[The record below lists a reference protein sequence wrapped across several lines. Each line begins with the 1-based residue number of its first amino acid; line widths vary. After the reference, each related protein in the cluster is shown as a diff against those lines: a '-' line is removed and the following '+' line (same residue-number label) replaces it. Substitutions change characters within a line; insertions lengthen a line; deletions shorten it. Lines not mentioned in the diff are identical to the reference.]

1 MSTTSTTDAL
11 RDNSNTAL
19 LRLILSLRGPQ
30 QQAFISALQECG
42 ERLRTDAERLMTIVD
57 DPNSHPGE
65 RGRAWN
71 TLLDQFHLLPDDEGR
86 YGMDLARSET
96 DAAQRFPLLASEVE
110 QMDSQ
115 EALFA
120 DRLRQIMKDKNITQ
134 QQLAERVECSQ
145 PAISQMLNR
154 KCRPQRK
161 TLDKI
166 ASALRVDVLELWPD
180 MEVLNYMDEIAATE
194 SDGYVMS
201 ESEARGL
208 RDSSQLRSSIK
219 GKPMRSRKDLKAN
232 HGRI

>member
-1 MSTTSTTDAL
+1 MSTTSMTDTL
-11 RDNSNTAL
+11 RENSNTAI

-42 ERLRTDAERLMTIVD
+42 EQLRTDAERLMAIVD
-57 DPNSHPGE
+57 DPMSLPGQ

-86 YGMDLARSET
+86 YGMDLARSEAG
-96 DAAQRFPLLASEVE
+96 AAERFPMLAREVE

-115 EALFA
+115 EALFS

-134 QQLAERVECSQ
+134 QQLAERIECSQ

-166 ASALRVDVLELWPD
+166 ASALSVDVLELWPD
-180 MEVLNYMDEIAATE
+180 LEIVHYMDEIAATE

-201 ESEARGL
+201 ESEASGL
-208 RDSSQLRSSIK
+208 RGNSQPRSSIR
-219 GKPMRSRKDLKAN
+219 GKRLRSRKDLKTN
-232 HGRI
+232 DG

>member
-1 MSTTSTTDAL
+1 MSTASTTDTL
-11 RDNSNTAL
+11 RENSNTAI

-42 ERLRTDAERLMTIVD
+42 EQLRTDAERLMAIVD
-57 DPNSHPGE
+57 DPNSLPGE

-86 YGMDLARSET
+86 YGMDLARSEAG
-96 DAAQRFPLLASEVE
+96 AAERFPMLAREVE

-120 DRLRQIMKDKNITQ
+120 DRLRRIMKDKNITQ
-134 QQLAERVECSQ
+134 QQMAERIECSQ

-166 ASALRVDVLELWPD
+166 AAALSVDVLELWPD
-180 MEVLNYMDEIAATE
+180 LEIVHYMDEIAAT
-194 SDGYVMS
+194 
-201 ESEARGL
+201 
-208 RDSSQLRSSIK
+208 
-219 GKPMRSRKDLKAN
+219 
-232 HGRI
+232 

>member
-1 MSTTSTTDAL
+1 MSTASTTDTL
-11 RDNSNTAL
+11 RENSNTAI

-30 QQAFISALQECG
+30 QQAFISVLQECG
-42 ERLRTDAERLMTIVD
+42 EQLRTDAERLMAIVD
-57 DPNSHPGE
+57 DPKSLPGA

-86 YGMDLARSET
+86 YGMDLARSEAG
-96 DAAQRFPLLASEVE
+96 AAERFPTLAREVE

-115 EALFA
+115 EALFS

-134 QQLAERVECSQ
+134 QQLAERIECSQ

-166 ASALRVDVLELWPD
+166 ASALSVDVLELWPD
-180 MEVLNYMDEIAATE
+180 LEIIHYMDEIAAAE

-208 RDSSQLRSSIK
+208 RGNSQPRSSIR
-219 GKPMRSRKDLKAN
+219 GKPLRSRKDLKTN
-232 HGRI
+232 DG

>member
-1 MSTTSTTDAL
+1 MSMSSTTDAL

-19 LRLILSLRGPQ
+19 LRHILSLRGPQ
-30 QQAFISALQECG
+30 QQAFVSALQECG
-42 ERLRTDAERLMTIVD
+42 EQLRTDAERLMTIVD
-57 DPNSHPGE
+57 DPNSLPGE

-86 YGMDLARSET
+86 YGMDLARSEAG
-96 DAAQRFPLLASEVE
+96 AAQRFPSLASEVK

-134 QQLAERVECSQ
+134 QQLAERIECSQ

-166 ASALRVDVLELWPD
+166 ASALSVDVLELWPD
-180 MEVLNYMDEIAATE
+180 LEIVNCMDEIAATE
-194 SDGYVMS
+194 SDGYLMS
-201 ESEARGL
+201 ESEASGL
-208 RDSSQLRSSIK
+208 RDDSQPRSSIR
-219 GKPMRSRKDLKAN
+219 GKPLRSRKDLKAN
-232 HGRI
+232 HG

>member
-1 MSTTSTTDAL
+1 MS
-11 RDNSNTAL
+11 
-19 LRLILSLRGPQ
+19 
-30 QQAFISALQECG
+30 
-42 ERLRTDAERLMTIVD
+42 IVD
-57 DPNSHPGE
+57 DPNSLPGE

-86 YGMDLARSET
+86 YGMDLARSEAG
-96 DAAQRFPLLASEVE
+96 AAQRYPLLASEVE

-134 QQLAERVECSQ
+134 QELAARIDCSQ

-166 ASALRVDVLELWPD
+166 ASALRVDVRELWPD
-180 MEVLNYMDEIAATE
+180 LEMVAYMDEIAATE

-201 ESEARGL
+201 EAEADGL
-208 RDSSQLRSSIK
+208 RESSQPRSSVR
-219 GKPMRSRKDLKAN
+219 GNPLRSRKDLKAN
-232 HGRI
+232 HE

>member
-1 MSTTSTTDAL
+1 MSTASTTDTL
-11 RDNSNTAL
+11 RENSNTAI

-42 ERLRTDAERLMTIVD
+42 EQLRTDAERLMAIVD
-57 DPNSHPGE
+57 DPNSLPGE

-86 YGMDLARSET
+86 YGMDLARSEAG
-96 DAAQRFPLLASEVE
+96 AAERFPMLAREVE

-120 DRLRQIMKDKNITQ
+120 DRLRRIMKDKNITQ
-134 QQLAERVECSQ
+134 QQMAERIECSQ

-166 ASALRVDVLELWPD
+166 AAALSVEW
-180 MEVLNYMDEIAATE
+180 T
-194 SDGYVMS
+194 
-201 ESEARGL
+201 
-208 RDSSQLRSSIK
+208 
-219 GKPMRSRKDLKAN
+219 SRQ
-232 HGRI
+232 

>member
-1 MSTTSTTDAL
+1 MSTTSTTDGL

-30 QQAFISALQECG
+30 QQAFISALLECG
-42 ERLRTDAERLMTIVD
+42 EQLRTDAERLMSIVD
-57 DPNSHPGE
+57 DPNSRPGE

-86 YGMDLARSET
+86 YGMDLARSEAG
-96 DAAQRFPLLASEVE
+96 AAQRYPLLASEVE

-134 QQLAERVECSQ
+134 QELAARIDCSQ

-166 ASALRVDVLELWPD
+166 ASALRVDVRELWPD
-180 MEVLNYMDEIAATE
+180 LEMVAYMDEIAATE

-201 ESEARGL
+201 EAEADGL
-208 RDSSQLRSSIK
+208 RESSQPRSSVR
-219 GKPMRSRKDLKAN
+219 GKPLRSRKDLKAN
-232 HGRI
+232 HE

>member
-1 MSTTSTTDAL
+1 MSTTSTTDPL

-30 QQAFISALQECG
+30 QQAFISAVLECS
-42 ERLRTDAERLMTIVD
+42 EQLRLDAERLMAIVD
-57 DPNSHPGE
+57 DPNSLPGE

-96 DAAQRFPLLASEVE
+96 GAAQRFPLLASEVE
-110 QMDSQ
+110 KMDSQ

-134 QQLAERVECSQ
+134 QQLAARIECSQ

-166 ASALRVDVLELWPD
+166 ASALSVDVLELWPD
-180 MEVLNYMDEIAATE
+180 LEIVNYMDEIAAAE

-201 ESEARGL
+201 ESEASGL
-208 RDSSQLRSSIK
+208 RDNSQPRSSIR
-219 GKPMRSRKDLKAN
+219 GKPLRSRKDLKAN
-232 HGRI
+232 HG